1 MPRSVADIQAEIA
14 KVKQEIATR
23 DMYRQPQSQVGW
35 ASYVGTGDRGLL
47 DMYQNRED
55 QYNKMMKQQAF
66 QAAEA
71 ALTRKFQE
79 QENERSRK
87 NAIEI
92 AKLSKESASDDKRKV
107 EDRERDKNLL
117 AAELAQAE
125 YDDAI
130 SKVDLDNPSTILAAR
145 KAAIKLN
152 YANRNLPYFADDP
165 QSFTVSTE
173 FKEDAPGV
181 AKTKKINYAKS
192 VLDPIISLP
201 TKNWTDEQ
209 RAQYNE
215 QKKVIDELAPEL
227 SKKYE
232 VELTKKGGTVE
243 DKELSEYEMLDK
255 MLKDGKNMTARQKKR
270 HAALKKKLGK

>member
-1 MPRSVADIQAEIA
+1 MPRSVAEIQADIA

-23 DMYRQPQSQVGW
+23 DMYRQPQTQVGW

-47 DMYQNRED
+47 DAYQNRED
-55 QYNKMMKQQAF
+55 QYNKMMKQQVF

-71 ALTRKFQE
+71 ALNRKLQE
-79 QENERSRK
+79 QENERNRK

-130 SKVDLDNPSTILAAR
+130 SKVDVDNPSTILAAR

-181 AKTKKINYAKS
+181 AKQKRINTATSYLDTLDGVPTKK
-192 VLDPIISLP
+192 
-201 TKNWTDEQ
+201 WTDEQ
-209 RAQYNE
+209 RAEYAKHIKTLE
-215 QKKVIDELAPEL
+215 QDAPNLVQKYKVDMA
-227 SKKYE
+227 
-232 VELTKKGGTVE
+232 KKGATTE
-243 DKELSEYEMLDK
+243 EIERAELKAL
-255 MLKDGKNMTARQKKR
+255 RKKR
-270 HAALKKKLGK
+270 DDNENLSSRQRKRLAALEAKYK

>member
-1 MPRSVADIQAEIA
+1 MPRSVADIQADIA

-23 DMYRQPQSQVGW
+23 DMYRQPQTQVGW

-55 QYNKMMKQQAF
+55 QYNKMMKQQVF

-71 ALTRKFQE
+71 ALNRKLQE
-79 QENERSRK
+79 QENERNRK

-130 SKVDLDNPSTILAAR
+130 TKVDVDNPSTILAAR

-152 YANRNLPYFADDP
+152 YANRNLPYFTDDP

-181 AKTKKINYAKS
+181 AKQKRINTATSY
-192 VLDPIISLP
+192 LDTLSGVP
-201 TKNWTDEQ
+201 TKEWTDEQ
-209 RAQYNE
+209 RAEYAKHIKTLE
-215 QKKVIDELAPEL
+215 QDAPDLVQKYKVDMA
-227 SKKYE
+227 
-232 VELTKKGGTVE
+232 KKGATTE
-243 DKELSEYEMLDK
+243 EKERAEYKTLRAKRDKGE
-255 MLKDGKNMTARQKKR
+255 NMTSRQQKR
-270 HAALKKKLGK
+270 LKVLEAKYK